1 MISSA
6 AAITLMFLHHH
17 YYYYCCCC
25 FYAFPEDGF
34 CSLAMWRLD
43 GIPKGAH
50 NRLACVEQTWLNVE
64 VGLKNKQSKVETVF
78 HSLPLGASHFWIA
91 HLSMPANQKP
101 QNIHVPLIPTLVVN
115 GSFVTNIFLIW
126 TFVVTKCII
135 VNMVLFIYL
144 FIFSFQF
151 FWYWK
156 FGKKK
161 FQIIMHAY
169 IPQRNHQHWW
179 WKN

>member
-1 MISSA
+1 
-6 AAITLMFLHHH
+6 MFLHHH
-17 YYYYCCCC
+17 YYCCCC

-50 NRLACVEQTWLNVE
+50 NRLACVEQTWLSVE
-64 VGLKNKQSKVETVF
+64 VGLKNKQWKVEILF

-101 QNIHVPLIPTLVVN
+101 QNIHVHPLIPTLVVN
-115 GSFVTNIFLIW
+115 GPFVTNNF
-126 TFVVTKCII
+126 F
-135 VNMVLFIYL
+135 NMNFCCYQVYNCEHVFIYLFIYL
-144 FIFSFQF
+144 FLVSNF
-151 FWYWK
+151 FDTENLEE
-156 FGKKK
+156 KK